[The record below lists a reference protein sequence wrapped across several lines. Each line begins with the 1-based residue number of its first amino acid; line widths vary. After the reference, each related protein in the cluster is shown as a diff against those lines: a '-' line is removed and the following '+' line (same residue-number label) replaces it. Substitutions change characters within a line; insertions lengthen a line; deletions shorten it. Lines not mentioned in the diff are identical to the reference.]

1 MTDSVMLA
9 EATSVPSVVAAALDR
24 NQAEIAAAARRIRN
38 FDPSFIATVARGT
51 SDHAAEYL
59 ARLLGQH
66 AGLVGASLPPSLVT
80 VHAAPLHLERAVTI
94 AISQSGGS
102 PDVVEPI
109 KAAQRGG
116 SLTIALVNV
125 VDSPLA
131 EAVDIVLPIDAGPE
145 RAVAAT
151 KSFVM
156 ALVQCVRL
164 VDALAGGSVVK
175 DLARLPLALEQAVGC
190 DWSGAL
196 PWLREPKSLLV
207 VGRGYGLPIGREVA
221 LKLKEVAGLHAEA
234 VSGAEI
240 MHGPKA
246 LIDPDMPVL
255 ALAAEDG
262 ARASMDG
269 TMAEL
274 ARLTSRLIAIG
285 PPSEHA
291 ALSLPAGPILEPA
304 LAGIAT
310 IAAFFPFAAALA
322 AARGLSPDSPRNLQ
336 KVTRTR

>member
-1 MTDSVMLA
+1 MTSSGMLA
-9 EATSVPSVVAAALDR
+9 EALSVPAVVAAALER
-24 NQAEIAAAARRIRN
+24 NQAEFTAAARRILN
-38 FDPSFIATVARGT
+38 FDPAAVVTVARGT

-59 ARLLGQH
+59 GRLLGQH
-66 AGLVGASLPPSLVT
+66 AGLVTASLPPSLVT
-80 VHAAPLHLERAVTI
+80 VHRAPLKLERAVTI

-102 PDVVEPI
+102 PDLVEPVR
-109 KAAQRGG
+109 AAHDAG

-125 VDSPLA
+125 TDSPLA
-131 EAVDIVLPIDAGPE
+131 AAADIVLPIDAGPE
-145 RAVAAT
+145 TAVAAT

-164 VDALAGGSVVK
+164 VDALGGGAGKGL
-175 DLARLPLALEQAVGC
+175 DRLPLALEQAVGC
-190 DWSGAL
+190 DWSGAIA
-196 PWLREPKSLLV
+196 WLRDLRSLLV
-207 VGRGYGLPIGREVA
+207 VGRGYGLPIAREVA

-262 ARASMDG
+262 ARSSMDE

-274 ARLTSRLIAIG
+274 ARLTGRLIAIG
-285 PPSEHA
+285 PPSPHA
-291 ALSLPAGPILEPA
+291 ALSLPAGPIVEPA

-310 IAAFFPFAAALA
+310 IAAFFPFAATLA
-322 AARGLSPDSPRNLQ
+322 EARGLSADRPRNLE